1 MKLVL
6 KNNKYRNENYSCN
19 IWIDDRRVESYDL
32 NGKDELIIDI
42 QQGSNVKIEI
52 QNMFL
57 KSDKKVFLMF
67 FYWILSFF
75 SGSGEYM
82 PFGKPFDAVVR
93 IEKADKENIYIQ
105 TNDIKSKE
113 AFSVKTDGN
122 VVENKFVSPK
132 GYKIVWLFGYALPIF
147 LLILAITLIILLV
160 EFQERFCVIK
170 RIFLMMSAICGVGWM
185 IYILN
190 ILKK

>member
-82 PFGKPFDAVVR
+82 PFGKSFDAVVR